1 MTIESSRETTTDENG
16 YVRET
21 LPSNLQGLWVGANNS
36 PWHSDYHMNV
46 NLQMNYWPTY
56 STNMAECA
64 EPLIDYID
72 ALREPGRVTA
82 AIYAGVSSAEG
93 EENGFMAHT
102 QTIRLDGHVL
112 DGTLVGDGH
121 RLQYRGSYRI
131 AWDYYEYTGDTSY
144 LENNIYPMMKEE
156 AKLYDQMLVRGADGK
171 LYLHRHFH
179 RSMDRL
185 QMEIHMSSL

>member
-1 MTIESSRETTTDENG
+1 M
-16 YVRET
+16 
-21 LPSNLQGLWVGANNS
+21 A
-36 PWHSDYHMNV
+36 SDYHMNV

-102 QTIRLDGHVL
+102 QEQSV
-112 DGTLVGDGH
+112 
-121 RLQYRGSYRI
+121 
-131 AWDYYEYTGDTSY
+131 W
-144 LENNIYPMMKEE
+144 
-156 AKLYDQMLVRGADGK
+156 
-171 LYLHRHFH
+171 
-179 RSMDRL
+179 MD
-185 QMEIHMSSL
+185 MSWMGL